1 VLIRHIR
8 RGDPR
13 LVPTPEDALKELA
26 EMPET
31 DAPMPTEFPR
41 YHVGAPEELRDK
53 LIDMASQL
61 HVEELMIV
69 TIVHDHRARMRSY
82 ELLAK
87 AFGLK
92 SRE

>member
-1 VLIRHIR
+1 MKKSWRAL
-8 RGDPR
+8 R
-13 LVPTPEDALKELA
+13 LSTTSSKPSSAALE
-26 EMPET
+26 PPVT
-31 DAPMPTEFPR
+31 TEFPR

-61 HVEELMIV
+61 GVEELMIV

-87 AFGLK
+87 AFDLK
-92 SRE
+92 PRA